1 MADTSQTRPSAGV
14 NRRPPSRLQRRAP
27 SSLQI
32 SPAADWKVAIPLLSP
47 LATSPS
53 SPKLI
58 DRTAEVK
65 PKEEPRQM
73 KEGRSQCS
81 RSGSTQR
88 LRSAMSRRRLYG
100 RSCRCRSIGAGY
112 YQILSVWWLTTLIS
126 GTQFLHFPTID
137 LILVHINLI
146 WHIPFL
152 FFLSNFHVWH
162 ITNKFDKFFIYSF
175 GISLN
180 LPFTATRWEKQNEI
194 PENDKFHSVCV
205 SEF

>member
-73 KEGRSQCS
+73 KEGEKPVFKKWQH
-81 RSGSTQR
+81 QR

-126 GTQFLHFPTID
+126 GTQFFIFLQ
-137 LILVHINLI
+137 LIL
-146 WHIPFL
+146 
-152 FFLSNFHVWH
+152 
-162 ITNKFDKFFIYSF
+162 
-175 GISLN
+175 SLC
-180 LPFTATRWEKQNEI
+180 I
-194 PENDKFHSVCV
+194 
-205 SEF
+205 